1 METGNCKGSEVIRL
15 CGINKSYPCG
25 EGELRVLKDIS
36 LVVTRGEF
44 VCIMGPSG
52 SGKSTLLNIVGCLDT
67 PTSGEYYIRGSNVFG
82 MNDNELARIRNREIG
97 FVFQSFN
104 LLPRLNAVENVE
116 IPMLFA
122 GVPSKLRRSRAMQ
135 ALERVGLLERFS
147 HLPGELSGGQRQR
160 VAIARAL
167 INSPSII
174 VADEPTGNLDTL
186 SSGEILSL
194 FSELNS
200 AGHTILMVTHDD
212 DVAMKGSR
220 IIHIRDGMVEYDK
233 NIKQI

>member
-52 SGKSTLLNIVGCLDT
+52 SGKSTLMNIVGCLDT

-147 HLPGELSGGQRQR
+147 HLPSELSGGQRQR

-174 VADEPTGNLDTL
+174 VADEPTGNLDTR
-186 SSGEILSL
+186 SSDEILSL
-194 FSELNS
+194 FTELNS

-212 DVAMKGSR
+212 EVAMKGSR
-220 IIHIRDGMVEYDK
+220 IIRIIDGMVEYDE
-233 NIKQI
+233 NIK

>member
-52 SGKSTLLNIVGCLDT
+52 SGKSTLMNIVGCLDT

-122 GVPSKLRRSRAMQ
+122 GVPSKLRRARAMQ

-147 HLPGELSGGQRQR
+147 HLPSELSGGQRQR

-174 VADEPTGNLDTL
+174 VADEPTGNLDTR
-186 SSGEILSL
+186 SSDEILSL

-200 AGHTILMVTHDD
+200 AGHTILMVTHNDE
-212 DVAMKGSR
+212 VAMKGSR
-220 IIHIRDGMVEYDK
+220 IIRIIDGMVEYDE
-233 NIKQI
+233 NIK